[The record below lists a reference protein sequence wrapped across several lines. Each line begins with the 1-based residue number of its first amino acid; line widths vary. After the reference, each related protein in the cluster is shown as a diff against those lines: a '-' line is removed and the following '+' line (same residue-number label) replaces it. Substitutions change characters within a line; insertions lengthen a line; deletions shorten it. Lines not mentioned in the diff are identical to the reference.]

1 MKFFPLIWRNLLRRK
16 VRTIFTLLSVF
27 VAFLLFGVLMTIRV
41 AFGAGVNIAGAER
54 LVLID
59 KTDVLLLLAATL
71 APVVPV
77 MIARV
82 PLEEWDQLLEML
94 TGGALP

>member
-1 MKFFPLIWRNLLRRK
+1 
-16 VRTIFTLLSVF
+16 
-27 VAFLLFGVLMTIRV
+27 
-41 AFGAGVNIAGAER
+41 
-54 LVLID
+54 VLID

-82 PLEEWDQLLEML
+82 PLEEWSRLLEML
-94 TGGALP
+94 TGGTLP